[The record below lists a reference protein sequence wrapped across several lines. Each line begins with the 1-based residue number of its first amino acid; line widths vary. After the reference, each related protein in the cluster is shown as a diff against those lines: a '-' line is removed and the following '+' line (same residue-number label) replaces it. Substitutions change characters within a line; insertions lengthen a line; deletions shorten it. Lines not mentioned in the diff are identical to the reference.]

1 MYFYNMETLVKST
14 SRKQQIHQQATVMF
28 MAKGYAASSM
38 RDLAQVL
45 GIEAAS
51 LYSHINSKQQI
62 LHKICFEMAS
72 VFFKAIDTID
82 QQDPVK
88 RLRMAIT
95 AHFKVI
101 ADHPDAS
108 AVFFNEWRHLEEPAL
123 SEFLSLRSKY
133 QEFYSK
139 IIQQGI
145 ETGRFKKIDPKLA
158 MMTVLSAIN
167 WTHQWYRPDG
177 KLSRNEIGDQLSQLL
192 ISGLVKTKV

>member
-1 MYFYNMETLVKST
+1 METFAKTS

-28 MAKGYAASSM
+28 RAKGYTASSM

-51 LYSHINSKQQI
+51 IYSHINSKQQI

-72 VFFKAIDTID
+72 TFFKAIETNNLT
-82 QQDPVK
+82 DPVK
-88 RLRMAIT
+88 RLRLAII

-101 ADHPDAS
+101 ADYPDAS

-123 SEFLSLRSKY
+123 TEFLSLRSKY

-145 ETGRFKKIDPKLA
+145 ETGRFRKIDHKLA

-177 KLSRNEIGDQLSQLL
+177 ELSKDEIGNQLSQLL
-192 ISGLVKTKV
+192 ISGLVKTKI

>member
-1 MYFYNMETLVKST
+1 METMVRSI
-14 SRKQQIHQQATVMF
+14 SRKQQIHQQAMVMF
-28 MAKGYAASSM
+28 RAKGYAASSM

-51 LYSHINSKQQI
+51 IYSHINSKQQI

-72 VFFKAIDTID
+72 AFFKAIETID
-82 QQDPVK
+82 LPDPVE
-88 RLRMAIT
+88 RLRMAIV

-123 SEFLSLRSKY
+123 TEFLSLRAKY

-139 IIQQGI
+139 IIGQGI
-145 ETGRFKKIDPKLA
+145 ESGRFREIDPKLA
-158 MMTVLSAIN
+158 VMTVLSAIN
-167 WTHQWYRPDG
+167 WTHQWYRPEG
-177 KLSRNEIGDQLSQLL
+177 ELSKDEIGDQLSQLL
-192 ISGLVKTKV
+192 ITGLHKIKK